1 MESLLRRRESSE
13 VNGESSTSSL
23 STQIEDDSKFKSEIQ
38 RFFVRQLSKLESK
51 SALVRKSMVV
61 VRSMPPSVRIC
72 LISLWLIWKVVLSF
86 VMIRLAISPTFG
98 ATSVAI
104 DPSRS
109 SSIRDLNQ
117 IGLYKE
123 HRTKILYIVTALA
136 EYNSGLRSTIK
147 GQDRLGEVLIPVLV
161 DSVEALIAP
170 PYNYNVDVY
179 LILGYTLKPERHQ
192 MILERLPPGV
202 GLQVWDEATPLGY
215 DIRKAGTLDHM
226 VLNTRTLARQHRYV
240 IRDKLY
246 HYDLFLALE
255 DDMRFTGAHVKTFL
269 EISAELE
276 AMMEKAPEDLLD
288 VPESQDPQKMKFF
301 GEMTKGQMK
310 RMIPGFV
317 RVEVLLN
324 ETIWGAQKNLAPIPL
339 DFDYDGEKHIDP
351 SFCCHV
357 PNMHP
362 LTDTPTLPSPQDVII
377 WETAVKG
384 LSVRQ
389 LPNSNE
395 WVILLPG
402 PGKRLKQ
409 REFIGGYWS
418 GRDGDFGDIKK
429 PGGGQPDLIA
439 QQGGW
444 LATRDQI
451 LRLDEELCMGKFL
464 PPFDL
469 PEYEDDGQKS
479 PNVEFWSG
487 GYQLFTGV
495 RNGCNMQ
502 RIIRFDP
509 EHFSKH
515 LIYHVA
521 NNKQKQLPL
530 NRMLR
535 ADNLFAQ
542 LNTVRKRAIKLKAEM
557 DA

>member
-1 MESLLRRRESSE
+1 
-13 VNGESSTSSL
+13 
-23 STQIEDDSKFKSEIQ
+23 
-38 RFFVRQLSKLESK
+38 
-51 SALVRKSMVV
+51 
-61 VRSMPPSVRIC
+61 
-72 LISLWLIWKVVLSF
+72 
-86 VMIRLAISPTFG
+86 
-98 ATSVAI
+98 
-104 DPSRS
+104 
-109 SSIRDLNQ
+109 
-117 IGLYKE
+117 
-123 HRTKILYIVTALA
+123 
-136 EYNSGLRSTIK
+136 
-147 GQDRLGEVLIPVLV
+147 
-161 DSVEALIAP
+161 
-170 PYNYNVDVY
+170 
-179 LILGYTLKPERHQ
+179 
-192 MILERLPPGV
+192 V

-215 DIRKAGTLDHM
+215 DFRKAGTLDHM
-226 VLNTRTLARQHRYV
+226 VLNTRALARQHRYV

-269 EISAELE
+269 DISAELE
-276 AMMEKAPEDLLD
+276 VMMKRAPESLPD

-301 GEMTKGQMK
+301 GEMTKDQMK

-324 ETIWGAQKNLAPIPL
+324 ETIWGAQKKLDPIPL
-339 DFDYDGEKHIDP
+339 DFDYNGEKHIDP

-362 LTDTPTLPSPQDVII
+362 LMDTPALPSLEDIVI

-389 LPNSNE
+389 LPNSDE

-402 PGKRLKQ
+402 PGKKLDV
-409 REFIGGYWS
+409 REYIGGYWA
-418 GRDGDFGDIKK
+418 GRDGDFGNVKK

-444 LATRDQI
+444 LATRDQV

-469 PEYEDDGQKS
+469 PAYEDDGQKS
-479 PNVEFWSG
+479 MNVEFWSG
-487 GYQLFTGV
+487 GYQFFTGV

-521 NNKQKQLPL
+521 NNKQKQLTY

-542 LNTVRKRAIKLKAEM
+542 LNTIRKRAIKLKAEM
-557 DA
+557 EAS